1 MTTAIIL
8 AGGLGTRLRS
18 VVSDLPK
25 PMAPVAGRPFLE
37 HLLDYWIAQGI
48 SRFILSVGYRS
59 EAIVGHFGDSYKTAT
74 LNYSVEESP
83 LGTGGAVL
91 LAAKQL
97 DPDTPFLLVNGDT
110 YFEVELPAL
119 QDFSQNNNADLCFS
133 LFRSTDKDRYM
144 GMDVLPDGRIAALK
158 ASTGTEI
165 LMNGGVYWLH
175 PRILR
180 DFSCLPGD
188 RISLE
193 DDIFPKAQ
201 GLGCRFF
208 GLEFASTF
216 IDIGVPA
223 DYHRA
228 QTLLSNGAP
237 DLLSEQQT

>member
-1 MTTAIIL
+1 MTTAIVL

-18 VVSDLPK
+18 VVPDLPK

-37 HLLDYWIAQGI
+37 HLLDYWIGQGI
-48 SRFILSVGYRS
+48 SHFVLSVGYRS
-59 EAIVGHFGDSYKTAT
+59 EAIVGHFGNSYKAAT
-74 LNYSVEESP
+74 LNYSVEDIP

-110 YFEVELPAL
+110 FFEVGLPTL
-119 QDFSQNNNADLCFS
+119 QRFSQNKNADLCFS

-144 GMDVLPDGRIAALK
+144 GIDVLPNGRIATLK
-158 ASTGTEI
+158 ATVGTG
-165 LMNGGVYWLH
+165 LLVNGGVYWLH

-201 GLGCRFF
+201 SLGRRFF

-216 IDIGVPA
+216 IDIGVPT

-228 QTLLSNGAP
+228 QTLLGAGAH
-237 DLLSEQQT
+237 DLPSEH